1 MSRQQTVRRLYVYLV
16 ALISFTA
23 AMFAVDGLLQ
33 ALADAWISGPSFLVV
48 MGTGFVRRAI
58 AANMAMLL
66 VAVPVFLIHWAMA
79 QSRIADPEERG
90 AAMRKFYL
98 YAASAVSLGFVL
110 VRANG
115 LLSGIARLALGE
127 PVARSPILPSAWL
140 HFLGMAV
147 VSALCLYQWQ
157 ATARSDGDYGSE
169 EGLAAAWR
177 RIYLAAFA
185 LIGLAMVIF
194 GSAGLISAALQA
206 LLERSAPS
214 ISWAWLPVEAGIGLS
229 TLLVGALTAHV
240 AWSAWRDV
248 MRASPDEGSSALLH
262 LYLYVAVIGGAV
274 ATLVPVAIVFRRAL
288 LWVFGGQ
295 DDPAQDVFGD
305 ITAALSFIPAG
316 VMVWRYHWR
325 VLESLDEHN
334 VESPE
339 SVAVRRIYY
348 YAVAATG
355 LVLLWIGLVNVL
367 QVVIDMVFTAG
378 QIKDSAIWQR
388 PLATGL
394 SLLVVGAPVWAYHWR
409 SVQSIA
415 LQATAEGAAERASLP
430 RRVYL
435 YAVAFT
441 GAVLLIVFLAL
452 VVYRVFLYA
461 MGDPNITLMSTEL
474 SEDIARS
481 LIAAALW
488 AVHLGALRTDQ
499 RLSAETPASSA
510 VKRLQ
515 LTNRIASLEQEVAGL
530 RRELEAIDEEMP
542 TGENAPAQPATLT
555 PQT

>member
-16 ALISFTA
+16 ALISFA
-23 AMFAVDGLLQ
+23 AALFAVDGLLQ
-33 ALADAWISGPSFLVV
+33 AMVDAWISGPSFLTVT
-48 MGTGFVRRAI
+48 GTGFVRRAI

-66 VAVPVFLIHWAMA
+66 VAVPVFLIHWALA
-79 QSRIADPEERG
+79 QSRVDDPEQRG

-127 PVARSPILPSAWL
+127 PTSRSPILPSAWL
-140 HFLGMAV
+140 HFLGMV
-147 VSALCLYQWQ
+147 LTSALCLYYWQ
-157 ATARSDGDYGSE
+157 ATARSDGDYGGE
-169 EGLAAAWR
+169 EGLAAVWR

-185 LIGLAMVIF
+185 LVGLAMVIF
-194 GSAGLISAALQA
+194 GSAGLINAMLQA
-206 LLERSAPS
+206 LLERSVPS
-214 ISWAWLPVEAGIGLS
+214 ISWAWLPVEAGVGLS

-240 AWSAWRDV
+240 AWSAWQDV
-248 MRASPDEGSSALLH
+248 VRASPDEGSSALLH
-262 LYLYVAVIGGAV
+262 LYLYIAVIGGAV
-274 ATLVPVAIVFRRAL
+274 ATLVPVAILVRRAL
-288 LWVFGGQ
+288 LWVFGGL
-295 DDPAQDVFGD
+295 DDPALTADGD
-305 ITAALSFIPAG
+305 ITSALSFLPAG
-316 VMVWRYHWR
+316 VMVWRSHWR
-325 VLESLDEHN
+325 ILETLEVRD

-339 SVAVRRIYY
+339 SIAVRRIYY

-367 QVVIDMVFTAG
+367 QVVIDMVVTAG
-378 QIKDSAIWQR
+378 QVKDSMIWQR

-409 SVQSIA
+409 SVQAIA
-415 LQATAEGAAERASLP
+415 LQTTPEGAAERASLP

-435 YAVAFT
+435 YAVAFV
-441 GAVLLIVFLAL
+441 GAVLVIVFLAL

-461 MGDPNITLMSTEL
+461 MGDPNITLMSTEF

-499 RLSAETPASSA
+499 RLSAASPTSSEA
-510 VKRLQ
+510 RRVQ
-515 LTNRIASLEQEVAGL
+515 LTKRIASLEMEVTGL
-530 RRELEAIDEEMP
+530 RRELNALDEGSLA
-542 TGENAPAQPATLT
+542 GENEATQPATLT